1 MVNWIFDRNKL
12 DEPPSEQNEFLAHR
26 EILQNALDASPRASN
41 EDLDNVEFKILRLN
55 QTSIFCYN

>member
-1 MVNWIFDRNKL
+1 MFTWVFDENKL
-12 DEPPSEQNEFLAHR
+12 NESFSKQNELLAAR
-26 EILQNALDASPRASN
+26 EIFQNAVDATSVSN

>member
-12 DEPPSEQNEFLAHR
+12 DELPSKQKDFFPYR
-26 EILQNALDASPRASN
+26 EALQNALDVGPRVIN